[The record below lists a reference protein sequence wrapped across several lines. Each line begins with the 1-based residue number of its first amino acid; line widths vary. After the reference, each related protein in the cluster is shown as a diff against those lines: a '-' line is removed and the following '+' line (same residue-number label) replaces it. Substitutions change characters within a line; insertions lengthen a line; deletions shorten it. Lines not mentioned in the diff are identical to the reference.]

1 MKVIED
7 DTNRWK
13 DKLYSWIER
22 FNTVKNNH
30 TTQDNLQS
38 HCSLYQ
44 IASGIF
50 HKTGTK
56 KIFLIYMETEK
67 TANSQN
73 NLEKEDHSW
82 RNHSPWFH
90 TILQR
95 HSNEK
100 VCYCHKNQTHRLMEQ
115 DKKPRYKPMHLRSV
129 NLRQKR

>member
-22 FNTVKNNH
+22 FNIVKNNH
-30 TTQDNLQS
+30 TTQYNLQS
-38 HCSLYQ
+38 QCNLYQ

-50 HKTGTK
+50 HKTRTNFFFE
-56 KIFLIYMETEK
+56 ICMETEK

-82 RNHSPWFH
+82 RNHSPWFQI
-90 TILQR
+90 ILQSYSMKKYLTITETR
-95 HSNEK
+95 H
-100 VCYCHKNQTHRLMEQ
+100 M
-115 DKKPRYKPMHLRSV
+115 D
-129 NLRQKR
+129 

>member
-1 MKVIED
+1 MKVIQD
-7 DTNRWK
+7 DTSRWK
-13 DKLYSWIER
+13 DKMYSWIER
-22 FNTVKNNH
+22 FNIVKNNH

-38 HCSLYQ
+38 QCNLYQ

-50 HKTGTK
+50 YKTRTK
-56 KIFLIYMETEK
+56 KLKKNCMETEK

-73 NLEKEDHSW
+73 NLEKEHSW
-82 RNHSPWFH
+82 RNHSPWFQ

-100 VCYCHKNQTHRLMEQ
+100 VCYCHRNQTNRLMEQ
-115 DKKPRYKPMHLRSV
+115 DKKPRYKPMHLWTV